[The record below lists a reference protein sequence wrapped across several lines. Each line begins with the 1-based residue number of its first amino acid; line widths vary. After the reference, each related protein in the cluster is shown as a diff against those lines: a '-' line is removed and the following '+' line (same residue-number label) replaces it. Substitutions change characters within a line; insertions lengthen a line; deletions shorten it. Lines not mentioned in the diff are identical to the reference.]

1 MSVSTTFDSTQQLY
15 GRRRITTHRKILGQ
29 DVNADLAEVI
39 AILGEAVKIH
49 AENQKKESELFH
61 IFFNSPNFLDK
72 DKKQRSDIN
81 TKVLVP
87 SAWAI
92 SRTLNGYCFGEPIK
106 YVARDGS
113 EANGKQAK
121 VEVLS
126 EMLDFQNNHNS
137 TVMATLS
144 ASICGL
150 GYKLVLPADEQEL
163 ATMGVPFVINQDFI
177 YPQNAFVVVSND
189 AIPKPILGVYIGDYY
204 NEEGEIDGKQYT
216 CWTKF
221 NQFVL
226 REDSDSENGYS
237 IVQQLSP
244 TGEPMDAYPLT
255 NGQIPLIEVER
266 NAFRKGDWEVVTD
279 LLNLKNLLISNRA
292 DDIQQI
298 VDYILVLI
306 NCKFENEDDRNSAL
320 QDRLFELKNTDP
332 QNQPKI
338 EILKNALEQN
348 SIQVF
353 ADYID
358 LLIQE
363 AVGIPNR
370 QERGGGGG
378 DTGQAVKYRNGFRDL
393 ENNAALI
400 IPKMEKAELQF
411 LAVCL
416 SYAQNVSAK
425 NFGDVGDLMAYDV
438 RCKFLRSL
446 NDDPVAS
453 SQALMNF
460 LNCGVAYTDAFVLA
474 KAGTDPAELAANAKA
489 AFESGDTLLQ
499 RQGKNSSTPNG
510 GGDDTVNKNTG
521 NNNGAKEGS
530 TQPSVTPKSDTNSEQ
545 E

>member
-1 MSVSTTFDSTQQLY
+1 MSVSNTFDNTQQLY

-29 DVNADLAEVI
+29 DVNADLTEVI
-39 AILGEAVKIH
+39 KILSESVKIH
-49 AENQKKESELFH
+49 EENQQKESELFH
-61 IFFNSPNFLDK
+61 IFFNSPDFLDK
-72 DKKQRSDIN
+72 TKTQRSDIN

-87 SAWAI
+87 SAWSI

-113 EANGKQAK
+113 EASGKQAK
-121 VEVLS
+121 VETLS

-150 GYKLVLPADEQEL
+150 GYKLVLPADETEL

-177 YPQNAFVVVSND
+177 FPQTAFVVSSND
-189 AIPKPILGVYIGDYY
+189 AIPKPVMGVYIGDYY
-204 NEEGEIDGKQYT
+204 NEEGEVEGKQYT

-226 REDSDSENGYS
+226 KEDDDSDDGFS

-298 VDYILVLI
+298 VDYILVLM
-306 NCKFENEDDRNSAL
+306 NCKFENESDRQSAL
-320 QDRLFELKNTDP
+320 ESRLFELKNTDP
-332 QNQPKI
+332 QYPPKV

-348 SIQVF
+348 SIQVY

-411 LAVCL
+411 IAVCL
-416 SYAQNVSAK
+416 SYAQTISAK
-425 NFGDVGDLMAYDV
+425 EFGDLTDLKAYDV

-453 SQALMNF
+453 SQALMNY
-460 LNCGVAYTDAFVLA
+460 LRCGVAYTDAFVLA
-474 KAGTDPAELAANAKA
+474 KAGTDPAELSANAKSA
-489 AFESGDTLLQ
+489 YENGETLIQRESQ
-499 RQGKNSSTPNG
+499 ANASTETSEKSLEKTKTTGTEG
-510 GGDDTVNKNTG
+510 GGDTP
-521 NNNGAKEGS
+521 
-530 TQPSVTPKSDTNSEQ
+530 PSPNPTITNDTNS
-545 E
+545 